1 MNDLHS
7 KNVEEPIDIA
17 DLIQNVL
24 DNAKFVAIM
33 TVAIAAVSAI
43 YISSVERTYIATT
56 LVKSSSQV
64 GSTGESSAAGL
75 AGLLGIQA
83 SATLSPTNTD
93 IDSTMAMMYSRPFI
107 QDFIVKHGLM
117 TKIFEDDW
125 NKENNSWKSE
135 EPSLIDAYEVIRKAI
150 KIEFDPVAW
159 TRRQIG
165 YATIDVSWKDK
176 ETAAYIVNNLVIDI
190 NTFLSAKM
198 IKESEK
204 SIAFLDD
211 QFTKTNVLS
220 VRESLSKLKTEQLRN
235 MMLANSSE
243 DFALTVI
250 DDALPPEFPTSPK
263 RVQFVFIATS
273 LGFLASI
280 ILIFLKDSI
289 VPILK
294 RLKFSL

>member
-1 MNDLHS
+1 MNDLYS
-7 KNVEEPIDIA
+7 KDIDEPVDIA

-24 DNAKFVAIM
+24 DNAKFVVIM
-33 TVAIAAVSAI
+33 TVAIATMSAI
-43 YISSVERTYIATT
+43 YISTVERTYVATT

-107 QDFIVKHGLM
+107 QDFIVKHNLM
-117 TKIFEDDW
+117 IKIYEDDW
-125 NKENNSWKSE
+125 DKESGSWRGE
-135 EPSLIDAYEVIRKAI
+135 EPDLIDAYEIIRKAI

-165 YATIDVSWKDK
+165 YATIDVAWRDK

-190 NTFLSAKM
+190 NTFLSARM

-220 VRESLSKLKTEQLRN
+220 
-235 MMLANSSE
+235 
-243 DFALTVI
+243 
-250 DDALPPEFPTSPK
+250 
-263 RVQFVFIATS
+263 
-273 LGFLASI
+273 G
-280 ILIFLKDSI
+280 
-289 VPILK
+289 
-294 RLKFSL
+294 